1 MYIYRKL
8 LFDEPR
14 TTENFWAH
22 SCRRNTLLTH
32 TRCTDSSTRYGDL
45 PTDISECHPTLKQTL
60 SPEATRIPFA
70 TNATQDNMKNKRHQQ
85 LLTMVSSSLSIQSS
99 REEDILAAWV
109 FGKGPQVAICNL
121 TNQPRP
127 SYIQATP
134 FILVL
139 FSLTLWLFYPLFIS
153 CCLSL

>member
-1 MYIYRKL
+1 MYIYRNL

-45 PTDISECHPTLKQTL
+45 PTDISECHPTLKQTP

-70 TNATQDNMKNKRHQQ
+70 TNATQDNREEQETPATTDHGIQ
-85 LLTMVSSSLSIQSS
+85 LSFNIVITRRRDLSSLRVWQGSPG
-99 REEDILAAWV
+99 RH
-109 FGKGPQVAICNL
+109 F
-121 TNQPRP
+121 
-127 SYIQATP
+127 ATSLISHAH
-134 FILVL
+134 FEVL
-139 FSLTLWLFYPLFIS
+139 L
-153 CCLSL
+153 